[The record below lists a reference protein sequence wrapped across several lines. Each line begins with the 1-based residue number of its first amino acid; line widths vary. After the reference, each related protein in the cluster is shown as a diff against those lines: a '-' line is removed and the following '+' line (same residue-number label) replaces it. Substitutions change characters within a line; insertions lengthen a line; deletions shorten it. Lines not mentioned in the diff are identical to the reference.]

1 MDCPF
6 YQYKSLAAPD
16 HIRLITI
23 LPGERGSAIKLG
35 IEHADINSHPK
46 YECLSYAWGTDGPD
60 RSITINDS
68 SLFVTATL
76 YVALEHLRHAS
87 QERKIWIDAICINQ
101 KDIAERNSQVAI
113 MRKIYKNATRVV
125 VWIGPATESSEQAM
139 EFLEML
145 ATARKHRKWYTRDW
159 SRLDEKVSEPA
170 NSPTYWERLKSR
182 LVRVYASLTRRVHQ
196 AKEPKPDP
204 PIPDPPVPDP
214 PIPDLPESDP
224 RLQELIDRRYDEFD
238 EYMVAVET
246 AEATKHDFAVTG
258 IPVLY
263 NMDGNP
269 YDEYFKNEWEAYWEA
284 LDELLARPWWERTWI
299 VQEIWCASDAILQ
312 CGTSIIK
319 WKTFQMAMDYSE
331 AWDDIGDAL
340 EGMKRKSQW
349 DTLRRRY
356 TLAINLSK
364 ARVNG
369 SSLSSL
375 LWNTWD
381 RASTDP
387 RDKVFVVLGLVGD
400 VEGVSVAPDYHK
412 SVNQV
417 YRETAHHIVAKEG
430 RLDILLAASGVHGKD
445 GLPSWVPDWRREAY
459 EKKPVLLVNR
469 HLLMTLCYSGSTD
482 MVVLQ
487 GHGYRA
493 AGNSQPYCSFSQDL
507 HVMTVLGIQLDS
519 IAEVW
524 DVDIAAMR
532 DGEFIKQAFDFI
544 LKSKFV
550 STEARQIVSAEGAH
564 LATERHSSIVMTTL
578 TGGGNVEYDMRA
590 PTMRNIMRQRRL
602 FVTKQGYIGIGPVEA
617 RSRDVVFIISGCNFP
632 IILRPRKDMF
642 AVVGE
647 AYMNGYM
654 AGEALALAPARPWK
668 KISIL

>member
-1 MDCPF
+1 MDCPS
-6 YQYKSLAAPD
+6 YHCESLAAPD

-23 LPGERGSAIKLG
+23 VPGERGSAIKLG
-35 IEHADINSHPK
+35 IERADINSHPK

-76 YVALEHLRHAS
+76 YVALEHLRDAS

-101 KDIAERNSQVAI
+101 KDITERNSQVAI
-113 MRKIYKNATRVV
+113 MRKIYRNATRVI

-145 ATARKHRKWYTRDW
+145 ATARKHRKWYTIDW
-159 SRLDEKVSEPA
+159 SKFDQKNKEP
-170 NSPTYWERLKSR
+170 NPDPPNPDP
-182 LVRVYASLTRRVHQ
+182 
-196 AKEPKPDP
+196 PKPDP
-204 PIPDPPVPDP
+204 PKPDPPKPDP
-214 PIPDLPESDP
+214 PKPDPSIPDP
-224 RLQELIDRRYDEFD
+224 RLQPWRERLKERSDG
-238 EYMVAVET
+238 YMEAVKT

-258 IPVLY
+258 YPVLY

-269 YDEYFKNEWEAYWEA
+269 YDKYFKHEWEPYWEA
-284 LDELLARPWWERTWI
+284 LDELLTRPWWERTWI
-299 VQEIWCASDAILQ
+299 VQEIWCASDAVLQ
-312 CGTSIIK
+312 CGSTIIE

-340 EGMKRKSQW
+340 KGMKRESQW

-356 TLAINLSK
+356 TLAINLAK

-387 RDKVFVVLGLVGD
+387 KDKVFVVLGLVGD
-400 VEGVSVAPDYHK
+400 AQGNSVEPDYRK
-412 SVNQV
+412 SMDQV
-417 YRETAHHIVAKEG
+417 YRETAHHIISKEG
-430 RLDILLAASGVHGKD
+430 RLDILLAASGIQSND

-459 EKKPVLLVNR
+459 AKKPILLVNR
-469 HLLMTLCYSGSTD
+469 HLLMKLCYSGSTD

-493 AGNSQPYCSFSQDL
+493 AGNSEPYSSFSQDFR
-507 HVMTVLGIQLDS
+507 VMTVLGIQLDS

-524 DVDIAAMR
+524 GVDVAAMR
-532 DGEFIKQAFDFI
+532 DGEFISRAFDFI
-544 LKSKFV
+544 LQSKFV
-550 STEARQIVSAEGAH
+550 SSEARQIVSAEREK
-564 LATERHSSIVMTTL
+564 LATSRHGSIVMTTL
-578 TGGGNVEYDMRA
+578 TGGCNVRYDRRA

-617 RSRDVVFIISGCNFP
+617 RSHDTVFIISGCNFP
-632 IILRPRKDMF
+632 IILRPRKNMF

-647 AYMNGYM
+647 AYMHGFM